1 MGKSVL
7 YVGLDVHKMS
17 MDVAIAEPGSTG
29 ETRYYGR
36 IGGDLEALDRVIRKL
51 KAKGAELRFA
61 YEAGPCGYQV
71 YRHLTAQGYSCLV
84 AAPALIPRRPGD
96 RLKNDRRDALT
107 LARLLR
113 AGELTPVKVPDA
125 DDEAMRDLTR
135 AREDAISVERRAKQ
149 RTAALLLRHG
159 RRYPGKTT
167 WGRGHWRWLLQQVME
182 HPAQQIVLQEYLD
195 AVREASARVLRLT
208 GQIREL
214 IPQWRRA
221 PFVAAYQALRGVSL
235 IVAATVVAEVGD
247 LSRFQQPQGTH
258 GLSGAGALGALQ
270 RRHCAPGPDHQNR
283 QRSCPPGPGGGGL
296 GLPLASPGHPAL
308 APAPGGLAGE
318 HPATRLEGTTA
329 PVRPISPLP
338 GPGQGQAN
346 HCHRHRPGTGGL
358 YLGHRPGRG
367 ARNCLKET
375 KTKSKGAV

>member
-17 MDVAIAEPGSTG
+17 VDVAIAEAGTAG
-29 ETRYYGR
+29 EIRYYGR
-36 IGGDLEALDRVIRKL
+36 IGGDLEALDKVTRKL
-51 KAKGAELRFA
+51 LAQGAELRFA

-96 RLKNDRRDALT
+96 RLKNDRRDALA

-113 AGELTPVKVPDA
+113 AGELTAVKVPDA

-167 WGRGHWRWLLQQVME
+167 WGRGHWNWLLQQVMD

-208 GQIREL
+208 GQIREM
-214 IPQWRRA
+214 IPNWRRA
-221 PFVAAYQALRGVSL
+221 PWVSAYQALRGVSL

-247 LSRFQQPQGTH
+247 LSRFSNPKELMAYL
-258 GLSGAGALGALQ
+258 GLVPSEHSSGATVRRGRITKTGNGHARRVLVEAAWAYRLRARVTRPLLQ
-270 RRHCAPGPDHQNR
+270 RQE
-283 QRSCPPGPGGGGL
+283 
-296 GLPLASPGHPAL
+296 GLPESVRQLAWKAQLRLCARYRRFQARGKAKQTIVTAIAREL
-308 APAPGGLAGE
+308 AAFIWAM
-318 HPATRLEGTTA
+318 
-329 PVRPISPLP
+329 
-338 GPGQGQAN
+338 GQAVE
-346 HCHRHRPGTGGL
+346 PVT
-358 YLGHRPGRG
+358 
-367 ARNCLKET
+367 A
-375 KTKSKGAV
+375 

>member
-17 MDVAIAEPGSTG
+17 VDVALAEAGTG
-29 ETRYYGR
+29 AEVRYYGR
-36 IGGDLEALDRVIRKL
+36 IGGDLEALDKVTRKL
-51 KAKGAELRFA
+51 KAQGAELRFA

-96 RLKNDRRDALT
+96 RVKNDRRDALA

-167 WGRGHWRWLLQQVME
+167 WGRGYWSWLLQQVMD

-195 AVREASARVLRLT
+195 AVREAGARVERLT

-214 IPQWRRA
+214 LPGWRRA
-221 PFVAAYQALRGVSL
+221 PWVAAYQALRGVSL

-247 LSRFQQPQGTH
+247 LSRFDNPKELMAYL
-258 GLSGAGALGALQ
+258 GLVPSEHSSGASVRRGRITKTGNGHARRVLVEAAWAYRLRARVTRPLLQ
-270 RRHCAPGPDHQNR
+270 RQE
-283 QRSCPPGPGGGGL
+283 
-296 GLPLASPGHPAL
+296 GLPENVRQLAWKAQLRLCARYRRFL
-308 APAPGGLAGE
+308 A
-318 HPATRLEGTTA
+318 
-329 PVRPISPLP
+329 
-338 GPGQGQAN
+338 
-346 HCHRHRPGTGGL
+346 
-358 YLGHRPGRG
+358 RG
-367 ARNCLKET
+367 
-375 KTKSKGAV
+375 KSKQTIVTAIARELAAFIWAIGRAVEPVTA

>member
-17 MDVAIAEPGSTG
+17 VDVAIAEAGSG
-29 ETRYYGR
+29 VGVRYYGR
-36 IGGDLEALDRVIRKL
+36 IGGDLEALDKVTRKL
-51 KAKGAELRFA
+51 KAQGAELRFA

-71 YRHLTAQGYSCLV
+71 YRHLTGQGWPCLV

-96 RLKNDRRDALT
+96 RLKNDHRDALA

-113 AGELTPVKVPDA
+113 AGELTPVKVPDE

-135 AREDAISVERRAKQ
+135 AREDAVSVERRAKQ
-149 RTAALLLRHG
+149 RTAAFLLRHG

-167 WGRGHWRWLLQQVME
+167 WGRGHWGWLTQQVMD

-195 AVREASARVLRLT
+195 AVRQASARVQRLT

-247 LSRFQQPQGTH
+247 LSRFNNPKELMAYLGLVPSEHSSGRRCAGAISPKPATVMPA
-258 GLSGAGALGALQ
+258 GSWWRRPGPTACEPGSPGPCSSARRACRRASGNSPGRRNCACAPAIAASWPGARPSKPLSPPSPGNWRPLSGPSA
-270 RRHCAPGPDHQNR
+270 
-283 QRSCPPGPGGGGL
+283 
-296 GLPLASPGHPAL
+296 
-308 APAPGGLAGE
+308 
-318 HPATRLEGTTA
+318 
-329 PVRPISPLP
+329 RPWS
-338 GPGQGQAN
+338 
-346 HCHRHRPGTGGL
+346 R
-358 YLGHRPGRG
+358 
-367 ARNCLKET
+367 
-375 KTKSKGAV
+375 

>member
-1 MGKSVL
+1 MKKSVL

-17 MDVAIAEPGSTG
+17 VDVAIAEAGSAG

-36 IGGDLEALDRVIRKL
+36 IGGDLEALDKVTRKL
-51 KAKGAELRFA
+51 QSQGAELRFA

-71 YRHLTAQGYSCLV
+71 YRHLTAQGFDCLV

-107 LARLLR
+107 LARLFR
-113 AGELTPVKVPDA
+113 AGELTSVKVPDA

-149 RTAALLLRHG
+149 RTAAFLLRHG

-167 WGRGHWRWLLQQVME
+167 WGRGHWGWLVQQAME
-182 HPAQQIVLQEYLD
+182 HLAQQIVLQEYLD

-235 IVAATVVAEVGD
+235 IVAVTVVAEVGD
-247 LSRFQQPQGTH
+247 LSRFNNPKELMAYL
-258 GLSGAGALGALQ
+258 GLVPSEHSSGATV
-270 RRHCAPGPDHQNR
+270 RRGRITKTGNGHARRVLVEAAWAYRLRARVSRPLLKR
-283 QRSCPPGPGGGGL
+283 QE
-296 GLPLASPGHPAL
+296 GLPESVRQLAWKAQLRLCARYRRFQARGKAKQTIVTAL
-308 APAPGGLAGE
+308 ARELAAFLWAIGRAVAS
-318 HPATRLEGTTA
+318 ATA
-329 PVRPISPLP
+329 
-338 GPGQGQAN
+338 
-346 HCHRHRPGTGGL
+346 
-358 YLGHRPGRG
+358 
-367 ARNCLKET
+367 
-375 KTKSKGAV
+375 